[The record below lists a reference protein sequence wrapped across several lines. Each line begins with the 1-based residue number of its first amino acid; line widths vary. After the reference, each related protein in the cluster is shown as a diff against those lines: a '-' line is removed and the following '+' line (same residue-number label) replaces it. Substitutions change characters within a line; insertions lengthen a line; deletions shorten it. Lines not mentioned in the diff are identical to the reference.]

1 MKTLLSKVAAVVL
14 ALGLMAAPHVAVAQ
28 TIGGGYYFWF
38 QAVSE
43 DGEPFT
49 EDAVVRCSVYGRNA
63 TTGTAIV
70 HTSALLD
77 TAYTAAAGLTS
88 TVNGIIHWYSSTE
101 DPVNLKCFT
110 QYGDYVYKNTFTR
123 GTHKVRIDTSG
134 SKKIFRFPYVTNTA
148 PTGTGLIIPSGSL
161 VTGVAVERIT
171 ILDGAHLN
179 VGFAG
184 NHAVA
189 SRNALMSQM
198 AIDQRG
204 FERAHLGL
212 YTGTG
217 VTDLNAEIS
226 VAGSHLG
233 LALRHMV
240 GSPSRSI
247 IPRSYMVHV
256 GSGLEI
262 TYTTSAG
269 AGIGGHAYVFWEMLH
284 LGTNRQPLR

>member
-110 QYGDYVYKNTFTR
+110 QYGDYAYKNNFARTR
-123 GTHKVRIDTSG
+123 HRVQINTG
-134 SKKIFRFPYVTNTA
+134 SPYKIFRFPYVTNTA
-148 PTGTGLIIPSGSL
+148 PTSTGLVIPTGGR

-171 ILDGAHLN
+171 ILDGAHLD
-179 VGFAG
+179 VGFDG

-189 SRNALMSQM
+189 SWNALVSRI

-204 FERAHLGL
+204 FVMVHLGEF
-212 YTGTG
+212 TGTA
-217 VTDLNAEIS
+217 VTDLNAQL
-226 VAGSHLG
+226 AAGGSHLG

-240 GSPSRSI
+240 GAPSRSMLSR
-247 IPRSYMVHV
+247 PYMVHV
-256 GSGLEI
+256 GSGLTI
-262 TYTTSAG
+262 RYNTSAG
-269 AGIGGHAYVFWEMLH
+269 AGSGGHVFIYWLQTH
-284 LGTNRQPLR
+284 VGANRQPLR